1 MTVPIISYGR
11 IVLRQVCRDVDH
23 DDPRLESIMANLTD
37 TMDAANGVGLAAPQI
52 NEPVNMF
59 LVDTQQIYDRM
70 KEEDRLAYFPDNEG
84 IREIFLNARITN
96 RSADKFVDQEGC
108 LSIPSIYEE
117 IERNWQIEIV
127 YLDSKFQQ
135 QTGKFSGYTARAIQ
149 HEIDHTQGILFID
162 HLPPMKKKFL
172 KSKLAE
178 ISEGK
183 ILINYSMQFTW

>member
-1 MTVPIISYGR
+1 MTVPIISYGHV
-11 IVLRQVCRDVDH
+11 VLRQVCRNVEP

-37 TMDAANGVGLAAPQI
+37 TMDAADGVGLAGPQI

-59 LVDTQQIYDRM
+59 LVDTQQIYERM
-70 KEEDRLAYFPDNEG
+70 NEEDRLAYFPDNEG
-84 IREIFLNARITN
+84 IREIFLNARITKK
-96 RSADKFVDQEGC
+96 SADTCIDQEGC
-108 LSIPSIYEE
+108 LSIPTIYEE
-117 IERNWQIEIV
+117 IERSRQIEIV
-127 YLDSKFQQ
+127 YLDSKFQL
-135 QTGKFSGYTARAIQ
+135 QTRKFIGYTARAIQ

-162 HLPPMKKKFL
+162 HLSPLKKKLL